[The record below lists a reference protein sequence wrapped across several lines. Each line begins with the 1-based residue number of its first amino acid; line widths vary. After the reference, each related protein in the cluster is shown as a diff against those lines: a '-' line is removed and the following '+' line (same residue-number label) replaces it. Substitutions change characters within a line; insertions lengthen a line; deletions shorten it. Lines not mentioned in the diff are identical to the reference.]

1 MLVMSVAT
9 GRFTLKYSLPND
21 GLFIV
26 RDVVGRLCYSGK
38 LNASDS
44 QILIDLSSS
53 DQGLYLLQIIGS
65 NGNIEFNGKLVIE

>member
-38 LNASDS
+38 LNATDS

-65 NGNIEFNGKLVIE
+65 SGNSEFNGKLVIE

>member
-1 MLVMSVAT
+1 MSH

-38 LNASDS
+38 LNATDNKIS
-44 QILIDLSSS
+44 IDLSSS
-53 DQGLYLLQIIGS
+53 DPGLYLLQIIGS
-65 NGNIEFNGKLVIE
+65 NGNIEFNSKLVIE

>member
-1 MLVMSVAT
+1 MVDKSVAT

-21 GLFIV
+21 GVFIV

-38 LNASDS
+38 LNATDS

-65 NGNIEFNGKLVIE
+65 NGNIEFNSKLVIE

>member
-38 LNASDS
+38 LNATDNK
-44 QILIDLSSS
+44 ILIDLSNS
-53 DQGLYLLQIIGS
+53 DPGLYLYQIVGS
-65 NGNIEFNGKLVIE
+65 SGNLEFNGKLVIE

>member
-1 MLVMSVAT
+1 MSVAT

-38 LNASDS
+38 LNATDS

-65 NGNIEFNGKLVIE
+65 SGNSEFNGKLVIE

>member
-1 MLVMSVAT
+1 MSQ
-9 GRFTLKYSLPND
+9 GKFTLKYSLPND

-38 LNASDS
+38 LNATDS

-65 NGNIEFNGKLVIE
+65 NGNIEFNSKLVIE

>member
-65 NGNIEFNGKLVIE
+65 NGNIEFNSKLVIE

>member
-1 MLVMSVAT
+1 MLDKRVAT

-21 GLFIV
+21 ELFIV

-38 LNASDS
+38 LNATDS

-65 NGNIEFNGKLVIE
+65 NGNIEFNSKLVIE